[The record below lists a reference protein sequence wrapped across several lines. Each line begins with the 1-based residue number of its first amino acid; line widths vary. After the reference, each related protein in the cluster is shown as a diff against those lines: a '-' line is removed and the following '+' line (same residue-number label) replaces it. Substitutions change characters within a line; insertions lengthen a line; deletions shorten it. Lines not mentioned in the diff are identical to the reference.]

1 MTSTTTEAADNVIKS
16 KKTYV
21 ADCWEVRK
29 KDENSLHVAEMRMYD
44 GEGVRPKRT
53 MSETR
58 SYKRMP
64 KYAKCQHS

>member
-1 MTSTTTEAADNVIKS
+1 MEAADNVIKA
-16 KKTYV
+16 KQPYE
-21 ADCWEVRK
+21 ADCCEVRK

-44 GEGVRPKRT
+44 GEGVRLKRT